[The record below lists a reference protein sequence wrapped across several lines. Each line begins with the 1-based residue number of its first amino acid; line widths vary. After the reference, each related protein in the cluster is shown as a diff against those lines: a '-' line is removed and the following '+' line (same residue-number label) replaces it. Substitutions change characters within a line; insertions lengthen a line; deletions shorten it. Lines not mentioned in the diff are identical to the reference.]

1 MQNIANL
8 NINYYAVFSVLGLMC
23 CALMIIFAALHVIE
37 STKGRK
43 ETGYENMM
51 ILAGMAAVVMLL
63 LSIIDSHGESSSQ
76 TRDSSDLF
84 GENIFDKQCINGYL
98 YDVLTDGMLKP
109 VYNYLPSDDNALLPG
124 QLVRC
129 KVTYSINAQTK

>member
-1 MQNIANL
+1 MENIAKL

-23 CALMIIFAALHVIE
+23 CALMIIFTALHIIE

-63 LSIIDSHGESSSQ
+63 LSVIDSHGGTISQ
-76 TRDSSDLF
+76 TRYSSDFF
-84 GENIFDKQCINGYL
+84 GKNISDKQCVNGYL

-109 VYNYLPSDDNALLPG
+109 VYSYQPSDDNALRPG
-124 QLVRC
+124 QPVRC
-129 KVTYSINAQTK
+129 KVIYSLDTQTK